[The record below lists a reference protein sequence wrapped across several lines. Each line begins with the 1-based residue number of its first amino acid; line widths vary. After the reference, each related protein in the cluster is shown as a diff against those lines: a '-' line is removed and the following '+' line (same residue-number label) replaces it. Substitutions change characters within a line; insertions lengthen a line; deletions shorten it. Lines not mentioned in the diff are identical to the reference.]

1 MGISSGI
8 GSGLGLGFGLGFW
21 GIAEAVSK
29 KLNNS
34 ITKIQINGK
43 YGTGFFMKIEI
54 GGKTTN
60 YLITLNQIISQD
72 QINSKINI
80 DLFYGEFDEEHKTIK
95 LDESIRKIRTFENG
109 AILIEII
116 PNDGISKEK
125 FLLPDLNYKQGYEI
139 YKNANVYTLGF
150 NDNYEKK
157 EIFPDKITLVND
169 SKFSHKLNA
178 NLCSLICSIENQ
190 FVIGIHKQ
198 DYNGIFIGE
207 ILDTL
212 QKENDNKI
220 NKIKFYYFDE
230 NKENFFLFHKNVL
243 NKFYNQNDNNFD
255 LALNDLNNY
264 FSDKK
269 EHKLKNIIDILKNF
283 KNIEN
288 YDETLKNSL
297 GTQGFLDKIN
307 TVIRMDD
314 NELSEKFYY
323 FIATFLDILVK
334 SGCIIRNQI
343 QLYRGAVMDYNR
355 LLEYK
360 NNIGKLI
367 FYKGFC
373 PATKVR
379 AAAAIFGRAI
389 GNTKDYSVIEVIQYK
404 FQSGWR
410 PYCFD
415 ISKYDTFREM
425 ETALFTLYTCFK
437 IKDVKIDENNKTA
450 EIFLDSVGIKTGE
463 SIKDIKNIVYN
474 DSESVFEVA

>member
-109 AILIEII
+109 AIFIEII
-116 PNDGISKEK
+116 PNDGISKDK
-125 FLLPDLNYKQGYEI
+125 FLSPDLNYKQGYEI

-157 EIFPDKITLVND
+157 EIFPDKITLVNG

-198 DYNGIFIGE
+198 DNNGIFIGE

-220 NKIKFYYFDE
+220 NKKPMYTSLKLKEDKISSSDFTSYVSEDKRSPLFIQMTLLQALQTFLDNFSE
-230 NKENFFLFHKNVL
+230 NVKVYKLLKYDFEFVPK
-243 NKFYNQNDNNFD
+243 
-255 LALNDLNNY
+255 NDLNDEEYKFDLDSSKINISEELKESREHRTNIFFIKSSFDLGILFKIHY
-264 FSDKK
+264 DKVEINWEKVKEIYDESITEDDKDLYELNEKEIEQEWKKILKEYQVEEICSIRQDKK
-269 EHKLKNIIDILKNF
+269 
-283 KNIEN
+283 
-288 YDETLKNSL
+288 
-297 GTQGFLDKIN
+297 
-307 TVIRMDD
+307 M
-314 NELSEKFYY
+314 
-323 FIATFLDILVK
+323 
-334 SGCIIRNQI
+334 
-343 QLYRGAVMDYNR
+343 
-355 LLEYK
+355 
-360 NNIGKLI
+360 
-367 FYKGFC
+367 
-373 PATKVR
+373 
-379 AAAAIFGRAI
+379 
-389 GNTKDYSVIEVIQYK
+389 
-404 FQSGWR
+404 
-410 PYCFD
+410 
-415 ISKYDTFREM
+415 
-425 ETALFTLYTCFK
+425 
-437 IKDVKIDENNKTA
+437 IKE
-450 EIFLDSVGIKTGE
+450 
-463 SIKDIKNIVYN
+463 
-474 DSESVFEVA
+474 